1 MIRRLLAAAAT
12 LSLPLASTACSN
24 AEAGAPPPAKPAAAI
39 DAAHPLVLELFQS
52 QGCSSC
58 PPANANLNAL
68 ADRPDVIA
76 LSFAVT
82 YWDRLG
88 WKDRFAKPAFTARQ
102 YAYAGSHHSDGVYTP
117 QVVLNGRSALVG
129 SDRAVLDRAIA
140 AAGPVQGGPGL
151 VRSGN
156 TVRIAAASGQRGDVL
171 LVTYD
176 PRRRD
181 VPISAGEN
189 SGRTL
194 PHRNIVTDLRPLA
207 TWTGGAQTVPLPRLA
222 DPALRRVVLIQ
233 QGSGGAIVATLRV

>member
-1 MIRRLLAAAAT
+1 MIRRLLAVAAT
-12 LSLPLASTACSN
+12 LSAALALAACSS
-24 AEAGAPPPAKPAAAI
+24 ADAGPPPPAAGI

-82 YWDRLG
+82 YWDKLG
-88 WKDRFAKPAFTARQ
+88 WKDRFAQPGFTARQ
-102 YAYAGSHHSDGVYTP
+102 YAYAASGHSDGVYTP

-129 SDRAVLDRAIA
+129 SDRAVLGRAMA
-140 AAGPVQGGPGL
+140 AAGAVRGGPGL
-151 VRSGN
+151 SRAGDRL
-156 TVRIAAASGQRGDVL
+156 RIAAAPGQHGDIL

-176 PRRRD
+176 PRSRD
-181 VPISAGEN
+181 VPIRAGEN

-194 PHRNIVTDLRPLA
+194 PHRNIVTDLRQLGTWSGAAQSLA
-207 TWTGGAQTVPLPRLA
+207 LPPPGDR
-222 DPALRRVVLIQ
+222 ALRRVVLIQ
-233 QGSGGAIVATLRV
+233 QGSGGAIVAALRV